1 MIIPLT
7 IIPLTLPSF
16 SLSCSWQLTRHDS
29 NPALTRLHPQS
40 QTWAKLR
47 FDPIDDPQT
56 GQPFDLLAC
65 LRLSPI
71 LDLPLLLG
79 PERVPVRLVAF
90 GNMYLWNRLKRCP
103 FCNERIQA
111 AASVVSL

>member
-1 MIIPLT
+1 MELKRPFMIIPLT

-47 FDPIDDPQT
+47 FDPIDRNT
-56 GQPFDLLAC
+56 YFLGLTLSLGQPAARCGKETIICDYAGDLYG
-65 LRLSPI
+65 I
-71 LDLPLLLG
+71 D
-79 PERVPVRLVAF
+79 
-90 GNMYLWNRLKRCP
+90 
-103 FCNERIQA
+103 
-111 AASVVSL
+111 ASVYHAG